1 VIGPTG
7 LKPSSQGV
15 DRGRAVAAPAG
26 LAVISTAGQFAEIN
40 EINGGETGCRE
51 VEMHDRWLGCV
62 PILCFFYSTNA
73 NFGCWDAIRAV
84 CSAFINFSLS

>member
-26 LAVISTAGQFAEIN
+26 LAVISTAGRLAGQFAEIN
-40 EINGGETGCRE
+40 EINGG
-51 VEMHDRWLGCV
+51 DRLQRG
-62 PILCFFYSTNA
+62 
-73 NFGCWDAIRAV
+73 
-84 CSAFINFSLS
+84 